1 MNTFCVGLIGA
12 DLIKLLLVTTI
23 TKSEF
28 ILLFIYN
35 CNTEGV
41 VEAGME
47 LVLRDRPFPQWTIAR
62 ANQIMHHDLN
72 NQEAAAELA
81 SCPFLAPNWQ
91 RTLLNRAAKN
101 INPDSALRLW
111 GEN

>member
-1 MNTFCVGLIGA
+1 RQRFISHQKSLKHRFIS
-12 DLIKLLLVTTI
+12 IFQTI
-23 TKSEF
+23 LPIFTRISAQ
-28 ILLFIYN
+28 
-35 CNTEGV
+35 CP

-47 LVLRDRPFPQWTIAR
+47 LVLRDRPFPPWTIAR

-72 NQEAAAELA
+72 NREAAAELA
-81 SCPFLAPNWQ
+81 SCPLLASNWQ

-101 INPDSALRLW
+101 INPDSTPRLL

>member
-1 MNTFCVGLIGA
+1 
-12 DLIKLLLVTTI
+12 
-23 TKSEF
+23 
-28 ILLFIYN
+28 
-35 CNTEGV
+35 
-41 VEAGME
+41 ME